1 LGDFPHYYITR
12 RFSSLQFHLL
22 TFAGVLTGVG
32 TEDDLTHADLI
43 VEDISRVVDL
53 VTPPEEEARGREWHS
68 VQVRVVGYTQHGIR
82 ISEDQYTL
90 FAAVGTGSIAFP
102 ASY

>member
-1 LGDFPHYYITR
+1 M
-12 RFSSLQFHLL
+12 
-22 TFAGVLTGVG
+22 G

-68 VQVRVVGYTQHGIR
+68 VQVMYKCWYTQHGIR
-82 ISEDQYTL
+82 ISKDHPTL

>member
-1 LGDFPHYYITR
+1 
-12 RFSSLQFHLL
+12 
-22 TFAGVLTGVG
+22 VG

-68 VQVRVVGYTQHGIR
+68 VQVRYTQHGIR
-82 ISEDQYTL
+82 ISKDHPTL
-90 FAAVGTGSIAFP
+90 LAAVGTGYIAFP

>member
-1 LGDFPHYYITR
+1 M
-12 RFSSLQFHLL
+12 
-22 TFAGVLTGVG
+22 G

-68 VQVRVVGYTQHGIR
+68 VQVRVSG
-82 ISEDQYTL
+82 
-90 FAAVGTGSIAFP
+90 
-102 ASY
+102 